1 MQTNIPPWIAALNVG
16 SGSMGTI
23 LRSEHGFE
31 GPYTVMATGACSIG
45 EDHSMCT
52 STKSAEPQ
60 FSCSC
65 ILRIGVR
72 ILVVV
77 LSADIDKRGF
87 HCITHRF
94 SKVGDPKCAEPGGCT
109 VFDGPHL
116 ALSLS
121 AMLPLVM
128 LI

>member
-52 STKSAEPQ
+52 QSQSPGQGSWVALV
-60 FSCSC
+60 SV
-65 ILRIGVR
+65 RIGGEF
-72 ILVVV
+72 LVVV
-77 LSADIDKRGF
+77 SADIDKRGF

-116 ALSLS
+116 ALSL
-121 AMLPLVM
+121 
-128 LI
+128 